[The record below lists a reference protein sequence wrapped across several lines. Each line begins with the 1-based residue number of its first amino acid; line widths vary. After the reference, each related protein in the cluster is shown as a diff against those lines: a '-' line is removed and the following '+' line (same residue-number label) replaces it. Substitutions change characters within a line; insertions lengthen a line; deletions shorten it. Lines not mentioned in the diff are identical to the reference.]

1 MKKLILL
8 GGGGHCKSVLDSLLR
23 LKQYEEIVIL
33 DSAEKVGN
41 KILGCR
47 IAGTDN
53 DLDVLKS
60 NGFEDAFVTVGSIK
74 DTGLRQLL
82 TQKLREADFRIIN
95 IIDESA
101 TVAQEIQL
109 GYGIYIGKHA
119 VVNTG
124 VSLGNMSIINTASV
138 IEHDCYIGDFVHVSV
153 GAVLCGD
160 VCVKKEAFIGA
171 GATVIQGIMVEEN
184 SFVPAGSL
192 VKRNVSS
199 NERYRGGGIN
209 RPLDYGFSIYKLT
222 G

>member
-101 TVAQEIQL
+101 TVAQEVQL

-199 NERYRGGGIN
+199 NERYRGGG
-209 RPLDYGFSIYKLT
+209 YK
-222 G
+222 